1 MSSPTRLSDNEIQE
15 HLTQL
20 PYWRYANNAL
30 ERVHTGDTYLQAL
43 DLLYELG
50 KFAEE
55 QNHHPDLYLR
65 YKELTIRYWTH
76 TAQGVT
82 LNDVEAARA
91 VEKFIRSR
99 LS

>member
-1 MSSPTRLSDNEIQE
+1 MNMSAKLSDDTIKE
-15 HLTQL
+15 HLETL
-20 PYWRYANNAL
+20 PYWRFSDNAL

-43 DLLYELG
+43 DLLNAIG
-50 KFAEE
+50 KWADERD
-55 QNHHPDLYLR
+55 HHPDLYLR

-82 LNDVEAARA
+82 LHDVEAARE
-91 VEKFIRSR
+91 VEKLIRQK